1 MHMPMKQTLL
11 LALLACPLLAR
22 AQQPTSP
29 PHTATDSAFLHARE
43 LVVGGNGTA
52 GRAIVDSLLAASRP
66 GTPAYG
72 EALYWQ
78 ASLASS
84 AATAE
89 HDYEHIVVD
98 YPFSPHAADALYAL
112 AQLETSRG
120 DRSGAVRHLQELLL
134 EHPEFQERGR
144 AGLALG
150 RLLLDLGQLPR
161 GCAVLARTRAGV
173 PATQVELL
181 NQIDYY
187 GARCEGVDTT
197 VVAAAPP
204 ARTRTT
210 PRTAAESTR
219 TAGQR
224 SDSGSGTH
232 ARRES
237 AAPRADTAKHEAP
250 AKTHSSVGAPAS
262 AHASHEPTRYT
273 VQVAAYSTSADAA
286 RLVKR
291 LRARGMDARVV
302 GTAKP
307 YRVRLGRYESRAA
320 AVAEEKQLKAKGIDG
335 FVTEAETR

>member
-1 MHMPMKQTLL
+1 MHTPMKQTLL

-22 AQQPTSP
+22 AQQPAAP
-29 PHTATDSAFLHARE
+29 PHSAADSAFLHARE

-89 HDYEHIVVD
+89 HDYEQIVVD

-197 VVAAAPP
+197 VVAARRADTTAKREPV
-204 ARTRTT
+204 TR
-210 PRTAAESTR
+210 
-219 TAGQR
+219 
-224 SDSGSGTH
+224 
-232 ARRES
+232 
-237 AAPRADTAKHEAP
+237 RADTAASHEPVARRADTATAHEAP
-250 AKTHSSVGAPAS
+250 AKTHSSAVAHTS

-273 VQVAAYSTSADAA
+273 VQVAAYSTSADAE